1 LLFKPEITDLSFRLR
16 GIWSN
21 RSFHT
26 RLATWEDGSGEGHQ
40 GRTGKHLRQ
49 WRNLVFLGRPILRY
63 SLKLMPVE
71 ESDTKATVRRIKQ
84 EIDRLTGEQ
93 SQALKLAVYVG
104 MTPDEAKQYDER
116 LRRIEKL
123 GTELW

>member
-1 LLFKPEITDLSFRLR
+1 
-16 GIWSN
+16 
-21 RSFHT
+21 
-26 RLATWEDGSGEGHQ
+26 
-40 GRTGKHLRQ
+40 
-49 WRNLVFLGRPILRY
+49 
-63 SLKLMPVE
+63 MPVE

-93 SQALKLAVYVG
+93 SPALKLAVYVG